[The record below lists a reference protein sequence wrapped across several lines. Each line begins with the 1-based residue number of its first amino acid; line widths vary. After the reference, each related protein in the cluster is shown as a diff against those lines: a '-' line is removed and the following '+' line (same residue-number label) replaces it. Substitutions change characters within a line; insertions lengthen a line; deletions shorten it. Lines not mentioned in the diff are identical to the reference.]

1 MREFFFVIFYCQSV
15 RIAYN
20 EKYKPKIYL
29 IVVPHELF
37 VRDFLFAERKCTM
50 YGLSEESLTIVGV
63 ILIVVGVA
71 MIGWGFEW
79 NQDITNDK
87 RVGTVVRD
95 IGVMVLATGIIF
107 VMQRAMN

>member
-1 MREFFFVIFYCQSV
+1 
-15 RIAYN
+15 
-20 EKYKPKIYL
+20 
-29 IVVPHELF
+29 
-37 VRDFLFAERKCTM
+37 M

-63 ILIVVGVA
+63 ILIVV
-71 MIGWGFEW
+71 FEW

-107 VMQRAMN
+107 VMQRAIN

>member
-1 MREFFFVIFYCQSV
+1 
-15 RIAYN
+15 
-20 EKYKPKIYL
+20 
-29 IVVPHELF
+29 
-37 VRDFLFAERKCTM
+37 M
-50 YGLSEESLTIVGV
+50 YGLSEESLMIVGI

-87 RVGTVVRD
+87 RVCFVFWD

-107 VMQRAMN
+107 VMQRAMH

>member
-1 MREFFFVIFYCQSV
+1 MKKLDPVIIIV
-15 RIAYN
+15 DVLL
-20 EKYKPKIYL
+20 L
-29 IVVPHELF
+29 IGCGCMFLYGKMSAHSLF
-37 VRDFLFAERKCTM
+37 
-50 YGLSEESLTIVGV
+50 IVGI

>member
-1 MREFFFVIFYCQSV
+1 MRIT
-15 RIAYN
+15 YN

-37 VRDFLFAERKCTM
+37 VRDFFVCGKEMHYVRFIRRK
-50 YGLSEESLTIVGV
+50 LND

-107 VMQRAMN
+107 VMQWAMN

>member
-1 MREFFFVIFYCQSV
+1 
-15 RIAYN
+15 
-20 EKYKPKIYL
+20 
-29 IVVPHELF
+29 
-37 VRDFLFAERKCTM
+37 M

-107 VMQRAMN
+107 VMQRAVNNPRLNRFAGYRPGLPGATRKPG

>member
-1 MREFFFVIFYCQSV
+1 
-15 RIAYN
+15 
-20 EKYKPKIYL
+20 
-29 IVVPHELF
+29 
-37 VRDFLFAERKCTM
+37 M
-50 YGLSEESLTIVGV
+50 YGLSEESLTIVGI

-95 IGVMVLATGIIF
+95 IGVIVS
-107 VMQRAMN
+107 MN

>member
-1 MREFFFVIFYCQSV
+1 MSSDAHAGIFFVIFYCQSV

-37 VRDFLFAERKCTM
+37 VRDFFICGKEMHYVRFIRRKLNDCWC
-50 YGLSEESLTIVGV
+50 YFDC
-63 ILIVVGVA
+63 
-71 MIGWGFEW
+71 GWCRYDWLG
-79 NQDITNDK
+79 
-87 RVGTVVRD
+87 

-107 VMQRAMN
+107 VM

>member
-1 MREFFFVIFYCQSV
+1 MR
-15 RIAYN
+15 
-20 EKYKPKIYL
+20 
-29 IVVPHELF
+29 
-37 VRDFLFAERKCTM
+37 
-50 YGLSEESLTIVGV
+50 
-63 ILIVVGVA
+63 
-71 MIGWGFEW
+71 W

>member
-1 MREFFFVIFYCQSV
+1 
-15 RIAYN
+15 
-20 EKYKPKIYL
+20 
-29 IVVPHELF
+29 
-37 VRDFLFAERKCTM
+37 M

-79 NQDITNDK
+79 NQDIANDK

-107 VMQRAMN
+107 VMQRAIN

>member
-1 MREFFFVIFYCQSV
+1 MRIT
-15 RIAYN
+15 YN

-37 VRDFLFAERKCTM
+37 VRDFFVCGKEMHDVRFI
-50 YGLSEESLTIVGV
+50 EESLTIVGV